1 MMRTAR
7 ITIMNVFATLFHLLK
22 INRMHSRPLAHLNCL
37 TWRLTEHRPAALSI
51 SLAAASD
58 SLHVLSVRHVEVERV
73 SLLILQIEAHFEEV
87 TVILRVLILFAS
99 FLAR

>member
-1 MMRTAR
+1 MKSLQAWKRFCMPEEMANAVRTR
-7 ITIMNVFATLFHLLK
+7 F
-22 INRMHSRPLAHLNCL
+22 R
-37 TWRLTEHRPAALSI
+37 ALSI